1 MNIALIVEIHSGG
14 VHTRESVEMTKVI
27 VNEQDL
33 NASSQDQRRRAGEN
47 QKSKSDTISS
57 VLCVKTQ
64 KIMQYLKNRYTAI
77 QRKKQN

>member
-1 MNIALIVEIHSGG
+1 RLYMNIALIVEIHSGG

-64 KIMQYLKNRYTAI
+64 N
-77 QRKKQN
+77 

>member
-33 NASSQDQRRRAGEN
+33 NASSQVQCPLRKNTKLTEKTDKLNKNFMNLKTSTKTTQLIT
-47 QKSKSDTISS
+47 KSS
-57 VLCVKTQ
+57 
-64 KIMQYLKNRYTAI
+64 
-77 QRKKQN
+77 

>member
-47 QKSKSDTISS
+47 QKSIHHPYF
-57 VLCVKTQ
+57 Q
-64 KIMQYLKNRYTAI
+64 NRLL
-77 QRKKQN
+77 QNH